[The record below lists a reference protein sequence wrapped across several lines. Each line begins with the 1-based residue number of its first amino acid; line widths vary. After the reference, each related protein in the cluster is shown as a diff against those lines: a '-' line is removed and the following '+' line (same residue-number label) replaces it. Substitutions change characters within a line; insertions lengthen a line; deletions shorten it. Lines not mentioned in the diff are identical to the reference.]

1 MIINDGQRAL
11 AYNTTI
17 DEIRPIAGADN
28 IEEAIIGGWHLI
40 VRKGEFI
47 PGSTAIYF
55 EVDSKLPEDASWA
68 AFLAPKHF
76 KVKTMKLSKFGVIS
90 QGLAL
95 PIETFDI
102 DTQKKIADALDPDAE
117 HTDLTAVLGVTY
129 AEAEDNARKSDAPAL
144 GKKARYQSMVAR
156 HKKFFAKPAVK
167 KLMRYKWFRELM
179 FLFLGKK
186 KDNPMAFPSGFP
198 YVHKTDEERI
208 QNLPNLL
215 GYENP
220 LIVTEKIDGTS
231 CTFILE
237 RKKGHFGKESF
248 EFYVS
253 SRNVRQLKP
262 DQACYHDT
270 NIYWELALKYDIENH
285 LKEYLDANPDLD
297 YVCIQ
302 GEGAGSVQGN
312 PLKLKDNLLFCF
324 NFIRSDVGR
333 LPSDEGEKI
342 VHKWGMMWVPILD
355 TAFMMPDT
363 MEEILSLATAK
374 SVVNPAVLREGIVLR
389 DPTCDLSFKAVSNE
403 YLLKHGG

>member
-1 MIINDGQRAL
+1 MIINEKRAL
-11 AYNTTI
+11 CYNTPVLWVKKI
-17 DEIRPIAGADN
+17 PGADN
-28 IEEAIIGGWHLI
+28 IELIGILGWTCI
-40 VRKGEFI
+40 AKKGEFHE
-47 PGSTAIYF
+47 GDLAIYF
-55 EVDSKLPEDASWA
+55 EIDSKLPEAEWSEFMAS
-68 AFLAPKHF
+68 KHY
-76 KVKTMKLSKFGVIS
+76 KVKTMKLGKFNVIS

-95 PIETFDI
+95 PYEAFPHDI
-102 DTQKKIADALDPDAE
+102 RINLPLSAE
-117 HTDLTAVLGVTY
+117 PVDLTEMLGVKY
-129 AEAEDNARKSDAPAL
+129 SVEEDNKRKSGGDPNA
-144 GKKARYQSMVAR
+144 KYTSMKAR
-156 HKKFFAKPAVK
+156 HKKFFSNKLVK
-167 KLMRYKWFRELM
+167 KLMRYEWFRK
-179 FLFLGKK
+179 FIFVFLGKK
-186 KDNPMAFPSGFP
+186 KDNPMAFPAGFP

-215 GYENP
+215 GYPNP
-220 LIVTEKIDGTS
+220 LIATEKIDGTS
-231 CTFILE
+231 CTYILE
-237 RKKGHFGKESF
+237 RKKGRLGKETF

-270 NIYWELALKYDIENH
+270 NIYWELALKYDIEKH
-285 LKEYLDANPDLD
+285 LKEYLNKYPDLD

-312 PLKLKDNLLFCF
+312 PLKLKENVLFCF

-333 LPSDEGEKI
+333 LPSNEGEKI
-342 VHKWGMMWVPILD
+342 VHDWGMMWVPILD

-403 YLLKHGG
+403 YLLKHNG